1 MCADTLVSMQD
12 PAAPL
17 ARALAFAL
25 AAHGAQTR
33 KGTQVPYVSHLLQV
47 SGLVLEHGGDMAQA
61 SAALLHDV
69 VEDTAATLESVAA
82 EFGAEVAAIV
92 ADCTDT
98 AADETPTHKRP
109 WLARK
114 QAYVDKLRGVGNRSA
129 LVVGCDKLHNMRT
142 LVASLAAEGSAV
154 LARFN
159 APPAQQRWLH
169 EELLAALQGKLPAAL
184 HAELHSLVVRYA
196 AMTR

>member
-1 MCADTLVSMQD
+1 VQD

-25 AAHGAQTR
+25 TAHGAQTR
-33 KGTQVPYVSHLLQV
+33 KGTQIPYVSHLLQV
-47 SGLVLEHGGDMAQA
+47 SGLVFEHGGDATQA

-69 VEDTAATLESVAA
+69 VEDTAATLEEVTA

-109 WLARK
+109 WRARK
-114 QAYVDKLRGVGNRSA
+114 QAYVDKLRGVGTRSA

-142 LVASLAAEGSAV
+142 LVASLETEGPAV
-154 LARFN
+154 LERFN

-169 EELLAALQGKLPAAL
+169 EALLAALQGKLPASLYSEL
-184 HAELHSLVVRYA
+184 HALVLRYA
-196 AMTR
+196 ALTP

>member
-1 MCADTLVSMQD
+1 MQD
-12 PAAPL
+12 PAPPL

-33 KGTQVPYVSHLLQV
+33 KGTQIPYVSHLLQV
-47 SGLVLEHGGDMAQA
+47 SGLVFEYGGDAAQA

-69 VEDTAATLESVAA
+69 VEDTGATLELVAA

-109 WLARK
+109 WRARK
-114 QAYVDKLRGVGNRSA
+114 QAYVERLRGVGPRSA

-142 LVASLAAEGSAV
+142 LVASLEAEGPGV

-169 EELLAALQGKLPAAL
+169 EELLSALRGKLPDSL
-184 HAELHSLVVRYA
+184 FAELHALVSRYA
-196 AMTR
+196 ALTRED